1 MWFGG
6 LGLGGWHHC
15 YLFVSHPLQQQVT
28 AGCKGCGTHPKTE
41 AGKSSD
47 FWLLWTDELC
57 ICVPWVLKC
66 FLGVGSGCD
75 RIQPCSIPWFG
86 FWHKHKT
93 EQDIEVHNLSKHLSC
108 FFKFIFYLFVDGK
121 MLWKSIIWLISSV
134 SEFIPF
140 RQQSVFCDY
149 RNC

>member
-6 LGLGGWHHC
+6 VGLGGWHHC
-15 YLFVSHPLQQQVT
+15 HLFVSHPLQQQVT
-28 AGCKGCGTHPKTE
+28 AVCEGCGPHPKTE
-41 AGKSSD
+41 AGWAAQTFDYCEQMSYTFVFHGCWS
-47 FWLLWTDELC
+47 
-57 ICVPWVLKC
+57 VS
-66 FLGVGSGCD
+66 LGWAG
-75 RIQPCSIPWFG
+75 IQPCSIPWFG

-140 RQQSVFCDY
+140 HQQSVFCDY